1 MTKINAFSQTLEAAV
16 CRNISGVQKIK
27 GLHRLSGGGSQ
38 ETWCFDAVSA
48 SGKKKLILRRTPE
61 SVSSDTWVSIP
72 LEVEAELITRAA
84 KEGVPSP
91 AIHYVLAPKDGAG
104 SGFIVDFIEGETFV
118 RRILR
123 DDQYA
128 TAREKMIGQMGDA
141 LARIQKVDATN
152 IADLPVLDA
161 SAQITRNKE
170 IYREWDEAH
179 PVLEATFVWL
189 EANIPEIKPLVLVH
203 GDFRNGNFIVGPE
216 GIRAVIDW
224 ELAHLGDP
232 AEDFGWTSI
241 NVWRFGADK
250 PVGGLGEREDFY
262 AAYEAAGG
270 APVDHTR
277 THFWEVFG
285 CLKWAM
291 LCRLMVTRYETG
303 TDAGVEMAYIGRRMC
318 EAEIDLLNL
327 LT

>member
-1 MTKINAFSQTLEAAV
+1 MNKIDTFSQALEAVV
-16 CRNISGVQKIK
+16 CRCIPGAQKIA

-38 ETWCFDAVSA
+38 ETWQFDAVGA
-48 SGKKKLILRRTPE
+48 EGTTPLILRRTPE
-61 SVSSDTWVSIP
+61 SVSGDTWVSIP
-72 LEVEAELITRAA
+72 LEVEAELIKRAVE
-84 KEGVPSP
+84 EGVPSP
-91 AIHYVLAPKDGAG
+91 RIHYVLQPEDNAG

-123 DDQYA
+123 DAQYD
-128 TAREKMIGQMGDA
+128 TAREVMIGQMGDA
-141 LARIQKVDATN
+141 LARIQRVDAS
-152 IADLPVLDA
+152 DVPGLPVLDA
-161 SAQITRNKE
+161 RAQVARNRE
-170 IYREWDEAH
+170 IYLGWHESH
-179 PVLEATFVWL
+179 PVLEATFRWL
-189 EANIPEIKPLVLVH
+189 DENIPEDRPLVLVH

-232 AEDFGWTSI
+232 AEDFGWGAI

-250 PVGGLGEREDFY
+250 PVGGIGERDEFY

-270 APVDHTR
+270 GTVDPAR
-277 THFWEVFG
+277 AHFWEVFG
-285 CLKWAM
+285 CLQWAM
-291 LCRLMVTRYETG
+291 LCRMMVTRYETG
-303 TDAGVEMAYIGRRMC
+303 TDPGVEMAYIGRRMC